1 MKINIGEYQITTDT
15 LQFVVNKK
23 TTIKESRFTK
33 AENIGKEVFKPIAY
47 CTTFESALK
56 FIPQD
61 VSRCNDE
68 ILVIS
73 EKLEQIKGIIKEI
86 PQPIKIEVEK
96 IVYRDKKNEG
106 EEID

>member
-1 MKINIGEYQITTDT
+1 MKI
-15 LQFVVNKK
+15 
-23 TTIKESRFTK
+23 
-33 AENIGKEVFKPIAY
+33 NIGKEVFKPIAY

-61 VSRCNDE
+61 VLRCNDE

>member
-33 AENIGKEVFKPIAY
+33 VENIGKEVFKAIAY

-61 VSRCNDE
+61 ILRCNDE
-68 ILVIS
+68 ILVIN